1 MFPDLGSSLKCMEI
15 AYSIYARSD
24 KANDAGLT
32 LEKSALETLYGGG
45 QFELSKQLVKPNY
58 DEIFAH

>member
-1 MFPDLGSSLKCMEI
+1 MEI
-15 AYSIYARSD
+15 AYSIYARCD

-45 QFELSKQLVKPNY
+45 QFELLKQLVKPNY